1 MLLLAGVAVYLT
13 SGSKIILHISV
24 LFLLHVP
31 FIYWHYNVIN
41 PTDWNWL
48 FAASYVVCP
57 GGSKVLTVQVV
68 PVNLLQCLHLKYCR
82 SPSFRNLEPQL
93 KERPCFVGLQ
103 QVLQDC
109 IQLYFYTLCKSMQN
123 SLHQGKTACSTI
135 KIMFSTIH
143 RRNCIFFNDRFS
155 KFQILVY

>member
-123 SLHQGKTACSTI
+123 SLHQGKTA
-135 KIMFSTIH
+135 FY
-143 RRNCIFFNDRFS
+143 NQNNVFNNTPQKLYLF
-155 KFQILVY
+155 